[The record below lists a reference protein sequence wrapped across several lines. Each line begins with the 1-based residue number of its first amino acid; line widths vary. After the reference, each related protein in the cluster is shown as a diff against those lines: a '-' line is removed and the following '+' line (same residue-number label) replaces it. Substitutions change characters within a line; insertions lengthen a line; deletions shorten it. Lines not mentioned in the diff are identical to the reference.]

1 MILDIHTHH
10 AAPQPQAVVSLAA
23 PGQAMLHGQLYSAG
37 IHPWASEQE
46 IRPEELDALLAAAHR
61 PEVVA
66 IGEAGIDAVKG
77 GPMFRQINIF
87 RRQAILAE
95 TLRKP
100 LIVHDA
106 KAHETVLGIFSELR
120 PSVPW
125 IIHGFRYKPS
135 VARMF
140 TDKGIYLSFGERFNP
155 ATLAAVP
162 RPLLLAETDESQL
175 TITEIIA
182 ALSAEAGTDLTPV
195 IAENCRRVLE
205 KGLTDSLI

>member
-10 AAPQPQAVVSLAA
+10 AAPQPLAVVNLAA
-23 PGQAMLHGQLYSAG
+23 PGQAMLPGQLYSAG
-37 IHPWASEQE
+37 IHPWDTERE
-46 IRPEELDALLAAAHR
+46 IRPEDLDALLAAARR
-61 PEVVA
+61 PQVVA

-100 LIVHDA
+100 LIVHDV

-140 TDKGIYLSFGERFNP
+140 TDKGIYLSFGERFTP